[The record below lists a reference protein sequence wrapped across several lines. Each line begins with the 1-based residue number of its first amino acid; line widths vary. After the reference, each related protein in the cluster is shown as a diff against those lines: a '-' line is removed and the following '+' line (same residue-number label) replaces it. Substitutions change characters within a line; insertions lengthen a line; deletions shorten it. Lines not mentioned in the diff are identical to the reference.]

1 MLLEMYEKNNLTE
14 ICLKD
19 ICSAADDN
27 YNLRS
32 QSDFRVPDI
41 MQSFHYFMSLKNKII
56 VLIVIHWKIACEI
69 ITDTIGASPIEKL

>member
-41 MQSFHYFMSLKNKII
+41 MQSFRYFMSLKNKII
-56 VLIVIHWKIACEI
+56 VLLF
-69 ITDTIGASPIEKL
+69 IGRLYVKQSQIQLAQVQ